1 MSEEFKEQ
9 LIKGVTDAVA
19 ADVLTDYDAIAIIA
33 VCRNATERKIAN
45 LTELYMINAI
55 GGEVQ

>member
-1 MSEEFKEQ
+1 MSDEFKEQ

-19 ADVLTDYDAIAIIA
+19 ADVLSDDDAIAIIA
-33 VCRNATERKIAN
+33 VCRKATERKIAEM
-45 LTELYMINAI
+45 TELYMINAI